1 MILNRNVEKTV
12 IEILSKN
19 ENGLSFE
26 ELRELLEENGYY
38 LNGLMLRKI
47 IAKLINNGIICKIPS
62 EKRKKLLLTLCRG
75 N

>member
-1 MILNRNVEKTV
+1 LNRNVEKTV

-26 ELRELLEENGYY
+26 ELRELLEKNGYY

-47 IAKLINNGIICKIPS
+47 IAKLINSGIICKIPS
-62 EKRKKLLLTLCRG
+62 EKRKKLLLILCRG